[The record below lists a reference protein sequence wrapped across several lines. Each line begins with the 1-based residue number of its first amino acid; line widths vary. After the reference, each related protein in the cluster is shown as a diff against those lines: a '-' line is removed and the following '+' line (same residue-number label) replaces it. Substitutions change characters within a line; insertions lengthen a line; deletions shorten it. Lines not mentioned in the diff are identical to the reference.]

1 MSTIEIKIPAM
12 GEGIIEATIIKWH
25 VKPGDLIKQDDV
37 ICDIATDKVDSE
49 ITAPTDGKVDSLLF
63 KENDIVAV
71 GKTIAILKT
80 MTDANETFTNVANEK
95 QFQTVAIPAEQKEG
109 ENKVFQTNDE
119 AKKDFIF
126 LSPLVKRMVQENNIS
141 HEELIQIH
149 GSGIEGRIT
158 KDDILQF
165 LSKRTND
172 ITSSVVLP
180 SNAVSQPINLS
191 ANDTFIEMDRV
202 RKLIAEHMV
211 RSKQISAHVTS
222 FVEVD
227 VSHIVEWRESNKA
240 QFQQKYGIKITY
252 LPFFID
258 AAIKAILEYP
268 MLNASVTES
277 KIILHKAIN
286 IGIATALPNNNLIV
300 PVIKNAEQLNLVGIV
315 KSLNDLAQRAR
326 TNQLKPDEIQGGTFS
341 ITNLGTFGTL
351 AGTPIINQPQ
361 VAILGIGTIR
371 KMPAVIETPHGDA
384 IGIRHK
390 VILSLAYDHR
400 IIDGMLAGKFLNKL
414 TYILEHLTFENL

>member
-25 VKPGDLIKQDDV
+25 VKPGDFIKQDDV
-37 ICDIATDKVDSE
+37 VCDIATDKVDSE
-49 ITAPTDGKVDSLLF
+49 ITAPADGRVDSLLF

-80 MTDANETFTNVANEK
+80 MTAANETFTNVASEQ
-95 QFQTVAIPAEQKEG
+95 QFQTVAIPAEQKVESTVSQ
-109 ENKVFQTNDE
+109 NNDVI
-119 AKKDFIF
+119 KKDFIF

-141 HEELIQIH
+141 HEELSQIH

-158 KDDILQF
+158 KDDILLF
-165 LSKRTND
+165 LSKKSKN
-172 ITSSVVLP
+172 ITTSVVSP
-180 SNAVSQPINLS
+180 SNSISQPINIS
-191 ANDTFIEMDRV
+191 ANDTLVEMDRV

-211 RSKQISAHVTS
+211 RSKQTSAHVTS

-227 VSHIVEWRESNKA
+227 VSHIVAWREANKM
-240 QFQQKYGIKITY
+240 QFQQKHGINITY

-258 AAIKAILEYP
+258 ATIKAILDYP
-268 MLNASVTES
+268 IMNASVVET
-277 KIILHKAIN
+277 KIIIHKAIN
-286 IGIATALPNNNLIV
+286 LGIATALPNDNLIV
-300 PVIKNAEQLNLVGIV
+300 PVIKNAEQLNMVGIV

-326 TNQLKPDEIQGGTFS
+326 ANQLKPDEIQGGTFS

-371 KMPAVIETPHGDA
+371 KMPAVIETPQGDA

-414 TYILEHLTFENL
+414 TYTLEHLTFENL